1 MRIFTRNGTSVAVID
16 SARKLTDPQDF
27 LDLMAEAW
35 VHGQCT
41 GMVIDKAS
49 LGDGFFDLKNG
60 LAGEI
65 LQKFSNYRMKL
76 AIVGDFSGYRSK
88 SLRDFIGE
96 CNRGSL
102 IFFEDNEEAAL
113 NALMPGDR

>member
-1 MRIFTRNGTSVAVID
+1 MSLHMPLTRQTCMIL
-16 SARKLTDPQDF
+16 R
-27 LDLMAEAW
+27 
-35 VHGQCT
+35 
-41 GMVIDKAS
+41 
-49 LGDGFFDLKNG
+49 LKN
-60 LAGEI
+60 AWREI